1 MTDPTYD
8 YQLTSLSFKDHFRG
22 YFFLPPTTSLC
33 WLAVTAF
40 INLVSNCSE
49 TSLKKKKKKNSLY
62 ATAPAP
68 RVRVSYALEHSPT
81 RQPVFLRSLWGQ
93 TEHKVNIV
101 FIISRPETGLH
112 CKLRWHLVNL
122 PKPGLRERSFWLSRC
137 VPVSEICWVGFYC
150 FFELSENATFPD
162 FAVT

>member
-1 MTDPTYD
+1 MIISWLPSALRIISGVIFFTTHNFTMLACCHSFHQPCF
-8 YQLTSLSFKDHFRG
+8 QLQWNITK
-22 YFFLPPTTSLC
+22 
-33 WLAVTAF
+33 
-40 INLVSNCSE
+40 
-49 TSLKKKKKKNSLY
+49 KKKKKKNSLY

-81 RQPVFLRSLWGQ
+81 REPVFLRSLWGQ